1 MPQHYSQ
8 QVPPAVTPGGDAGY
22 FPSTHWSVVLAA
34 NGEQTSAV
42 TAALETLFRSY
53 QKPLYSYIRRRGN
66 THHDAEDLLQAFF
79 ARLLT
84 KDVLRAASQQRGRF
98 RSFLLASLKNFL
110 ANEYDHAMALKRGGG
125 GSHLSFD
132 APAPSSSGI
141 TEAAALEPSPERLF
155 DREWAQTIFAAALQ
169 RLEQEFASEG
179 KQTQFTALAPFLSR
193 TPEPGEYEKVAALTG
208 IRAGLMATVVSRLR
222 QRFRDLVRTEI
233 ASTVASP
240 AEVDEEM
247 HYLVEL
253 MTG

>member
-1 MPQHYSQ
+1 MPQQHSQ
-8 QVPPAVTPGGDAGY
+8 QAPPAVTPSAGAGY

-34 NGEQTSAV
+34 NGDQTSAV

-53 QKPLYSYIRRRGN
+53 QKPLYAYLRRRN
-66 THHDAEDLLQAFF
+66 YAHHDAEDLFQAFF
-79 ARLLT
+79 SRLLT

-110 ANEYDHAMALKRGGG
+110 ANEHDRSMALKRGGG
-125 GSHLSFD
+125 ESHVSLD
-132 APAPSSSGI
+132 VATPSSSGI
-141 TEAAALEPSPERLF
+141 TEPAALEPSPERFF
-155 DREWAQTIFAAALQ
+155 DREWAQTTFAAALQ

-193 TPEPGEYEKVAALTG
+193 LPETGEYEKVAALTG
-208 IRAGLMATVVSRLR
+208 IRPGLMATVVSRLR
-222 QRFRDLVRTEI
+222 HRFRDLARSEI
-233 ASTVASP
+233 ASTVDSP

-247 HYLVEL
+247 RYLVEL